1 MEERRIL
8 ESWKEIADY
17 LKRSER
23 TCRRWEVTLG
33 LPVYRLDGTPSARVF
48 AYPQELDRWLEE
60 KLHHR
65 AGEAAEGSLQGP
77 LIGKRRFLRA
87 AILGVGAVIL
97 AAAAVFVRPGFFP
110 RSTPVPLNNPI
121 LIVLPFDN
129 PTGDTALDDWQMAL
143 PDLLI
148 TDLRQSRYVNVLP
161 ILAFRATIDQLKL
174 AKTKNFSSEDISKI
188 AERTD
193 ADFIVTGSLIRSG
206 DDIIANMS
214 LQNPKTRGAVG
225 ALRAV
230 ARGEQDLLNKADNLT
245 KEIKQAL
252 GLTPRKMAADI
263 DEPVR
268 RIATGS
274 AQAFKFF
281 SRANWTP
288 TFDPFPDMVPALKKA
303 IDLDPGFGLAY
314 VLLFSVYR
322 DTHLDEMLASY
333 RKALELSDR
342 MSERNRLNLQ
352 ADFYHY
358 YHVQGGQKKLGDSAI
373 PDSIVGGLG
382 PKNTGEALDVLERLA
397 FLYPDCFGDGGKLID
412 LASIYTDT
420 EELDKAIA
428 VLERGMKTPQGKRM
442 MGQRLFNCYRASGL
456 LDKAENLLED
466 LYRENPKSPLDI
478 LRRDLAM
485 DRGRY
490 DEAIDYVRKIM
501 QLRTKGPLPYSYFS
515 QVGYILWLKDDLAGA
530 ERAHRTVVDP
540 DNPFDERQR
549 SIDLAALSLSRG
561 RIEQAKDFV
570 KKALELSKSVK
581 RPAEPDIDRAFHWE
595 LAYIYRLAG
604 QPQEALKEAEEA
616 CRAYDN
622 PGVSA
627 AAAAR
632 YLHLRALI
640 TLELGRID
648 DFEKLAE
655 EIRSF
660 IERERYPK
668 LMRVYLHLLG
678 LSELRQNHAQKAIQD
693 FQKALDLYSP
703 QRRDSGRVM
712 CLFSLAEA
720 HQLLGEDT
728 FAIPYYDEITRSG
741 TKESWSGDLYA
752 RSFYRK
758 AKAYEIKWRQI
769 SSDSLKALSI
779 QNYAKFIEL
788 WQDADPVFPE
798 VEDAKKRLAELTSE

>member
-161 ILAFRATIDQLKL
+161 ILAFHAKIDQLKL
-174 AKTKNFSSEDISKI
+174 AKTKNFSSEDI
-188 AERTD
+188 
-193 ADFIVTGSLIRSG
+193 L
-206 DDIIANMS
+206 
-214 LQNPKTRGAVG
+214 
-225 ALRAV
+225 
-230 ARGEQDLLNKADNLT
+230 
-245 KEIKQAL
+245 
-252 GLTPRKMAADI
+252 
-263 DEPVR
+263 
-268 RIATGS
+268 
-274 AQAFKFF
+274 
-281 SRANWTP
+281 
-288 TFDPFPDMVPALKKA
+288 
-303 IDLDPGFGLAY
+303 
-314 VLLFSVYR
+314 
-322 DTHLDEMLASY
+322 
-333 RKALELSDR
+333 
-342 MSERNRLNLQ
+342 
-352 ADFYHY
+352 
-358 YHVQGGQKKLGDSAI
+358 
-373 PDSIVGGLG
+373 
-382 PKNTGEALDVLERLA
+382 
-397 FLYPDCFGDGGKLID
+397 
-412 LASIYTDT
+412 
-420 EELDKAIA
+420 
-428 VLERGMKTPQGKRM
+428 
-442 MGQRLFNCYRASGL
+442 
-456 LDKAENLLED
+456 
-466 LYRENPKSPLDI
+466 
-478 LRRDLAM
+478 
-485 DRGRY
+485 
-490 DEAIDYVRKIM
+490 